1 MVNSTSE
8 SVKTLQNGHHAEA
21 AALGA
26 ALALH
31 AAGYLD
37 RAHFETLVRPMAEA
51 LPWLLTVPGA
61 NL

>member
-1 MVNSTSE
+1 VSWKVEHGQT
-8 SVKTLQNGHHAEA
+8 GHHAES

-37 RAHFETLVRPMAEA
+37 RAHTQTLARPMAEA
-51 LPWLLTVPGA
+51 LPWLLSLPGGSA
-61 NL
+61 

>member
-1 MVNSTSE
+1 MSWKVEHGQT
-8 SVKTLQNGHHAEA
+8 GHHAEL

-37 RAHFETLVRPMAEA
+37 RAHTQTLARPMAEA
-51 LPWLLTVPGA
+51 LPWLLSLPGGTA
-61 NL
+61 